1 MTNRGT
7 NVNYRVHVL
16 LDEPGIHMNIPV
28 RSEGGAL
35 TDLLFSHVSSF
46 MYSLSMYP
54 LSMCPLSLRNAV
66 T

>member
-46 MYSLSMYP
+46 MYLLSMY
-54 LSMCPLSLRNAV
+54 SLSLREAV